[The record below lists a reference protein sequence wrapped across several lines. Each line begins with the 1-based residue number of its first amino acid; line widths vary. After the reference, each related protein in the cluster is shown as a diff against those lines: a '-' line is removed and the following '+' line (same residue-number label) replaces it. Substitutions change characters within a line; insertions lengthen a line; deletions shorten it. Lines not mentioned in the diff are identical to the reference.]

1 MTLSHSLNHSSNK
14 IVDVL
19 IEDIPLKS
27 DYPLYS
33 FSVPVEL
40 EDEIDVGKRVFVP
53 FGKGNRLKKGIVV
66 NISKGKGDNLKN
78 IFGLISKYKIIDEN
92 GLRVLFKL
100 KDKYYIP
107 INSLLKKFTPLGKSK
122 KGEEFIVLKDGYENK
137 IKENEKRKIDCVNF
151 ILENDGSIK
160 LNTLKKFFSTNLI
173 KNLENRGIVEKI
185 YKIEKERETTKKDY
199 KNISLTKEE
208 IKIPDKL
215 IISGLN
221 YVERWKY
228 YVKKLDDVIKSGN
241 KAKVIF
247 PERIYVDDFYDF
259 LPDEIKKFTYK
270 VTGEFGK
277 KIRED
282 LFQGIE
288 EGYVKL
294 IIGTAFSLLLPLN
307 EKLII
312 IDMED
317 RFRNV
322 EELLNVNIYE
332 IVSDY
337 IEESDKKVIFGAYF
351 PSLNLTLKA
360 KRENIEIKK
369 ERLHLKNIKI
379 IYNREDLLI
388 TPEIKNVINKNKD
401 KKIFIFYPRKGYF
414 TYFLCDECGY
424 VEKCPND
431 GVPLTYFSEKNKLV
445 CKICGFEKN
454 LFDFCPVCGGITM
467 KFTSPGTERVKER
480 IKKIYKDRNV
490 YQLDESITGGS
501 KKKREEIEK
510 EFMQKGDIIVG
521 TNIILPLLRKVN
533 DFIFVFLNIDFV
545 LNFPEYDSFEDVF
558 YLIIRILEESEI
570 KNSKVFIQT
579 KFPKNIIFE
588 SLNQKNLYL
597 FLNEEL
603 RRRKESK
610 FPPYAKYITIE
621 NFDLSYTESLKKI
634 KDNEDE
640 IYFEDNVVKIKTK
653 NIDRYKEIFDKIK
666 FNSRIIIKEF

>member
-1 MTLSHSLNHSSNK
+1 
-14 IVDVL
+14 
-19 IEDIPLKS
+19 
-27 DYPLYS
+27 
-33 FSVPVEL
+33 
-40 EDEIDVGKRVFVP
+40 
-53 FGKGNRLKKGIVV
+53 
-66 NISKGKGDNLKN
+66 
-78 IFGLISKYKIIDEN
+78 
-92 GLRVLFKL
+92 
-100 KDKYYIP
+100 
-107 INSLLKKFTPLGKSK
+107 
-122 KGEEFIVLKDGYENK
+122 
-137 IKENEKRKIDCVNF
+137 
-151 ILENDGSIK
+151 
-160 LNTLKKFFSTNLI
+160 
-173 KNLENRGIVEKI
+173 
-185 YKIEKERETTKKDY
+185 
-199 KNISLTKEE
+199 
-208 IKIPDKL
+208 
-215 IISGLN
+215 
-221 YVERWKY
+221 
-228 YVKKLDDVIKSGN
+228 
-241 KAKVIF
+241 
-247 PERIYVDDFYDF
+247 
-259 LPDEIKKFTYK
+259 
-270 VTGEFGK
+270 
-277 KIRED
+277 
-282 LFQGIE
+282 
-288 EGYVKL
+288 GYVKL
-294 IIGTAFSLLLPLN
+294 IIGTTFSLFLPLN

-337 IEESDKKVIFGAYF
+337 IEESEKKVIFGAYF

-369 ERLHLKNIKI
+369 EKLHFKNIKI

-467 KFTSPGTERVKER
+467 KFISPGTERVKER

-521 TNIILPLLRKVN
+521 TNMILSLLRKVN

-545 LNFPEYDSFEDVF
+545 LNFPEYDSFENVF
-558 YLIIRILEESEI
+558 YLIIRVLEESEI
-570 KNSKVFIQT
+570 KNGKVFIQT

-588 SLNQKNLYL
+588 SLNKKNPYL

-603 RRRKESK
+603 KRRKESK

-621 NFDLSYTESLKKI
+621 NFDVSYTESLKKI